1 MQGQDRVSGG
11 SVVLDWSLGLE
22 RGGPSCGEGRALSAE
37 NCKVSAEPCTAQGAE
52 PCTALMWKPG
62 GWGAESGVQRAKV
75 TDSRPFLA
83 RLTWCWIFFIFYL
96 VLFGTL

>member
-1 MQGQDRVSGG
+1 M
-11 SVVLDWSLGLE
+11 VLDRSLGLE

-37 NCKVSAEPCTAQGAE
+37 NCKVSAEPCTAQGAEPCTAQGAE